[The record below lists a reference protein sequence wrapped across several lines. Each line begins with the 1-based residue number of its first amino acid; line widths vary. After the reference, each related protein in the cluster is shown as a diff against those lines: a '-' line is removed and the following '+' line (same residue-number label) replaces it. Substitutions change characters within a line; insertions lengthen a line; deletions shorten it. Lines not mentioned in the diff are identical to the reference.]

1 MILIFTCFIS
11 KQCGVHSLRK
21 IIKEI
26 SASMHII
33 GRISEDSHTRL
44 NTIIHNVQ
52 VGKQRKIQRLIK
64 TGENLS
70 IDVDIAMVGKS

>member
-1 MILIFTCFIS
+1 
-11 KQCGVHSLRK
+11 
-21 IIKEI
+21 
-26 SASMHII
+26 MHII

-64 TGENLS
+64 TGVNLS
-70 IDVDIAMVGKS
+70 TDVDIAMVGKS

>member
-11 KQCGVHSLRK
+11 KQFGVHSLRK

-26 SASMHII
+26 SVFMHTI
-33 GRISEDSHTRL
+33 GRILEDSHIL
-44 NTIIHNVQ
+44 LSTIIHNVQ
-52 VGKQRKIQRLIK
+52 VGKQRKIQKLIK
-64 TGENLS
+64 TGVNLS